1 MAKNTGMYER
11 CLDEILVPSPC
22 HNIVTNDNSIQFAR
36 VEHGLLAGFSAA
48 GSGESKV
55 IRERAATLG
64 ILLKGFVR
72 GLLKNASILEELGH
86 DLTVFLEA
94 SACVES
100 DGDLSTPR
108 HTEASISGPAVVAP
122 SSSGRSSIHQPQH
135 PGVPASIN
143 VYRRRGR
150 PRSQQLEPQFGY
162 WEIWSTLQ
170 DFHTICMMQLRETK
184 ERLQLQEEKHIELMD
199 LLDDRSQKNLK
210 NHR

>member
-1 MAKNTGMYER
+1 
-11 CLDEILVPSPC
+11 
-22 HNIVTNDNSIQFAR
+22 
-36 VEHGLLAGFSAA
+36 
-48 GSGESKV
+48 
-55 IRERAATLG
+55 
-64 ILLKGFVR
+64 LLKGFVR
-72 GLLKNASILEELGH
+72 GLLKNASIMEELG
-86 DLTVFLEA
+86 LQLKVFWEA

-100 DGDLSTPR
+100 DADLSTPR